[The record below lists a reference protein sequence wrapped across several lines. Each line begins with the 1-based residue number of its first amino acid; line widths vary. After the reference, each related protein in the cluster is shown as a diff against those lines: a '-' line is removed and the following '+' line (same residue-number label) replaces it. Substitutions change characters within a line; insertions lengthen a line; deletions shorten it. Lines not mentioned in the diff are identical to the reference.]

1 MKKIFLSLI
10 LAMLALALISCS
22 GDKESGDSDTGS
34 DTAVETPPVEEVLEL
49 VNKTEGTTATIV
61 YAVAAQP
68 YELDAVQTVSEQFYR
83 LTDVRI
89 RPSAEE
95 PTYNADTV
103 EIIVGRTSHQESI
116 DVYKTLGY
124 GEGKVAVV
132 GNKVVIAGY
141 NEAAL
146 TGALDQLITA
156 LFNRKTDDGVFTI
169 QKDFSA
175 AFQDNPMLAQI
186 PYSES
191 FTAGKLTNTGDNCY
205 MLTFD
210 SVSLQALSDYVA
222 IFGNKGYELY
232 TENTIDDNKFYTYTN
247 EEYVLNVI
255 YTGYNNSVH
264 VLVQSL
270 EDTALP
276 TRAED
281 NVYTPIEGCETTISQ
296 LGLYYP
302 FGDNGAEK
310 YFNGMSY
317 VMRLADG
324 SFIVIDGGH
333 NKSIDGDRI
342 YNVMRKQAPDPDNIV
357 VAAWIFTHAHSDHIG
372 FFNDFAKN
380 YSDKVTVEQFIY
392 NFPGAEQRG
401 TLADNRDMVDGAMA
415 KYFKNV
421 PKVKAHAG
429 QEYYIRNAKI
439 TMLYSLDVYRSEL
452 TDYNNTSLAF
462 TIEAEGYKWMVFG
475 DYSEGGQTLRSMYS
489 AKTLKS
495 DIMQVSHHGVAGQST
510 QTYEIVA
517 PEYALWPAGDYF
529 VSFVYNGAVQNIQL
543 KEQSWNKYMMEK
555 MDQSKVFWA
564 KDDIVILTLGADGIT
579 SQTFETD
586 TAYLNG

>member
-10 LAMLALALISCS
+10 LAILAVALISCT
-22 GDKESGDSDTGS
+22 GDKGNTDSDTGADS
-34 DTAVETPPVEEVLEL
+34 VGDISPAEEVLEL
-49 VNKTEGTTATIV
+49 VNKGTGKTAAIV
-61 YAVAAQP
+61 YAVDAQP
-68 YELDAVQTVSEQFYR
+68 YELNAVQTVSEQFYR

-89 RPSAEE
+89 RPSAEA
-95 PTYNADTV
+95 PVYNADTV
-103 EIIVGRTSHQESI
+103 EIVVGRTDHKESL

-124 GEGKVAVV
+124 GEGKVAVI

-146 TGALDQLITA
+146 AGALDQLITA
-156 LFNRKTDDGVFTI
+156 LFNGKTEDGVFTI

-175 AFQDNPMLAQI
+175 GFQDNPVMAQI

-191 FTAGKLTNTGDNCY
+191 FTAGMLTNTGDNCH
-205 MLTFD
+205 MLTFE
-210 SVSLQALSDYVA
+210 SVSEQELSDYVA
-222 IFGNKGYELY
+222 TFSNKGYEKY
-232 TENTIDDNKFYTYTN
+232 TENTIENNKFYIYTN

-255 YTGYNNSVH
+255 YTGYNNTAH

-281 NVYTPIEGCETTISQ
+281 NVYTPVEGCETTISQ

-302 FGDNGAEK
+302 FGENKADK
-310 YFNGMSY
+310 YFNGMCY

-342 YNVMRKQAPDPDNIV
+342 YNVMKKQAPNPDNIV
-357 VAAWIFTHAHSDHIG
+357 VAAWILSHAHSDHVG

-392 NFPGAEQRG
+392 NFPSAEQRG
-401 TLADNRDMVDGAMA
+401 SLSDNRDMVDGAMA
-415 KYFKNV
+415 KYFKDV
-421 PKVKAHAG
+421 PVVKAHAG
-429 QEYYIRNAKI
+429 QEHYIRNAKI

-489 AKTLKS
+489 EKTLKS
-495 DIMQVSHHGVAGQST
+495 DIMQVSHHGVAGQSNT
-510 QTYEIVA
+510 TYEKVA

-529 VSFVYNGAVQNIQL
+529 VSFIYNGAVQNVQL
-543 KEQSWNKYMMEK
+543 KEQSWNKYMVEK